1 MQASLMVKAE
11 VCFSYNLSKEVL
23 GVFYWLF
30 GFICYFCLFVNL
42 AQAKVLWEEEM
53 SIKDLPP

>member
-1 MQASLMVKAE
+1 MVKAE